1 MESLVL
7 KPNGDDLVLPK
18 KELLRTVLTPHG
30 AKRSRMDDAPRGEG
44 IIPSTRGKLI
54 TDHDAE
60 RSAKKRTKETD
71 TGKNAA
77 ESRLIIKREVRD
89 RLRKGTPLQKLL
101 TKIGVHFT
109 VVRAT
114 A

>member
-60 RSAKKRTKETD
+60 RSAKKRKKETD
-71 TGKNAA
+71 TGKVFACPITA
-77 ESRLIIKREVRD
+77 YFYIID
-89 RLRKGTPLQKLL
+89 
-101 TKIGVHFT
+101 
-109 VVRAT
+109 
-114 A
+114 